1 MIFLGLC
8 VIVAGKWHRG
18 ERQRLWRLMV
28 ADRRYRNHCCRS
40 FLFLCRSLCIIL
52 YSSPSWQTSRNLAV
66 HLTTLWNSRISRH
79 CDVAF
84 DTSKRMVGGLK
95 VVRGGKREKGRRK
108 REVRVEWE
116 VRSGDSVGKRGIDWG
131 KRSHGAARQSGVAS
145 G

>member
-8 VIVAGKWHRG
+8 VIVAGKRHRG

-66 HLTTLWNSRISRH
+66 HLTTL
-79 CDVAF
+79 
-84 DTSKRMVGGLK
+84 
-95 VVRGGKREKGRRK
+95 
-108 REVRVEWE
+108 
-116 VRSGDSVGKRGIDWG
+116 
-131 KRSHGAARQSGVAS
+131 
-145 G
+145 